1 MSDKKQV
8 VDSTL
13 RTTSTDGIPAESLT
27 AADTAGQRAKRSGKD
42 ITNLLIRT
50 IAPVLLALIAGAL
63 ILLAMGKDPLFF
75 YGNIINYGIMGRG
88 WQQSL
93 VMMTPLLLMAA
104 GLIVVFRGKLWN
116 LGYDAQYLLAAV
128 LVIGFAPTLNAV
140 LPWWLT
146 LIVLTLLGIVVGA
159 AWTIVPAFLKAR
171 FETNEIITTLM
182 MSFIGVG
189 IANLLVRGPFHDPDK
204 VVPQTQAI
212 PLDSMLPFIPGTRVH
227 VGLIVAI
234 VVVLILHWVLTRT
247 SFGLRLDI
255 FGANPKTAMHVG
267 IDTSRMIVTLFII
280 SGGLIG
286 LAAAMDM
293 LGLWGYVRSNW
304 NPEYGAAVIPFVFL
318 ARLNVL
324 GSIPFVAFY
333 AIVANGGQIAAQDS
347 DLSTD
352 FILVLIA
359 LILIFM
365 SIIEYVGTR
374 RDLGQSYLPP
384 GLKTS
389 VAQLFG
395 RKKSS

>member
-1 MSDKKQV
+1 MSDKEQV

-27 AADTAGQRAKRSGKD
+27 AADTAGQRPKRSGKD

-50 IAPVLLALIAGAL
+50 IAPVLLAIVAGGL

-93 VMMTPLLLMAA
+93 VMMTPLLLLAA

-159 AWTIVPAFLKAR
+159 AWTIVPAILKAR

-189 IANLLVRGPFHDPDK
+189 IANLLVRGPFQDPDV
-204 VVPQTQAI
+204 VVPQTQSI
-212 PLDSMLPFIPGTRVH
+212 PLDSMLPYIPGTRIH
-227 VGLIVAI
+227 VGLIVAV
-234 VVVLILHWVLTRT
+234 VVVLILHWV
-247 SFGLRLDI
+247 
-255 FGANPKTAMHVG
+255 
-267 IDTSRMIVTLFII
+267 
-280 SGGLIG
+280 
-286 LAAAMDM
+286 
-293 LGLWGYVRSNW
+293 
-304 NPEYGAAVIPFVFL
+304 
-318 ARLNVL
+318 
-324 GSIPFVAFY
+324 
-333 AIVANGGQIAAQDS
+333 
-347 DLSTD
+347 
-352 FILVLIA
+352 
-359 LILIFM
+359 
-365 SIIEYVGTR
+365 
-374 RDLGQSYLPP
+374 
-384 GLKTS
+384 
-389 VAQLFG
+389 
-395 RKKSS
+395 

>member
-1 MSDKKQV
+1 VSDKKQV